1 MFKTPK
7 QEHTAEFKD
16 LAVKRVLSG
25 QSLAAVAK
33 ALGLVEQTLRNWS
46 KAAKAGKLHRR
57 FRAFG
62 TIRMG
67 PKSSACSARSD
78 LRARG
83 RRAVFLEQTA
93 PFEAKP

>member
-33 ALGLVEQTLRNWS
+33 ALGLVEQTLPNWS
-46 KAAKAGKLHRR
+46 KGGESRQAPSPVPCFWDHPNGPEK
-57 FRAFG
+57 FRLFR
-62 TIRMG
+62 TIRSQS
-67 PKSSACSARSD
+67 PRASRRLSRANSA
-78 LRARG
+78 
-83 RRAVFLEQTA
+83 V
-93 PFEAKP
+93 